1 MSTNSSCTTENNNP
15 IYPLLVDCKENVH
28 DFLKWGFEDMDNNLR
43 SKLNEGNI
51 KTIGDLARQSE
62 TSIEKL
68 SISTREQL
76 MLVEMLDSY
85 HKKKCSDKN
94 ELNGN
99 TEVEREG
106 NEMESP
112 LDLAKRMLQKIDVK
126 LELDQTVEKIKRQVM
141 LKENIYVVILNN
153 MLLNF

>member
-1 MSTNSSCTTENNNP
+1 MSTTNSSSITENNIP
-15 IYPLLVDCKENVH
+15 IYPLLVDCKKNVH

-43 SKLNEGNI
+43 SKLNKGNV

-62 TSIEKL
+62 NSIEKL

-85 HKKKCSDKN
+85 HKKQCSDEN

-99 TEVEREG
+99 TEVEREE

-126 LELDQTVEKIKRQVM
+126 LELDQTVEKVKRQVM
-141 LKENIYVVILNN
+141 LKENIFFN
-153 MLLNF
+153 MLLV